1 MVTDE
6 IGIVRTVA
14 GLCDFKGVLQSKRFT
29 VASIKQ
35 LKKNYNKNNFLSLQK
50 DCFLFK
56 MHFSVQIA

>member
-29 VASIKQ
+29 IASIKQ
-35 LKKNYNKNNFLSLQK
+35 LKKITIKIIF
-50 DCFLFK
+50 
-56 MHFSVQIA
+56 